1 MICRFHYQPCVLY
14 KLFFCRFRKVQAR
27 FAFATYLTRVQYR
40 LMAETSTTESDDIE
54 SANEQMVSYAGNL
67 SHRHSQTP
75 YYTCRISKNI
85 QTSYFKDLVLRFLK
99 RAAGNL
105 QQPFKVVVPSRKL
118 PLNDRRRIL
127 AKQLGDFVHIYNK
140 ETDQLKQRHNIEKKH
155 LKRPPSFSSNDGLDE
170 NKFDS
175 FVSKAK

>member
-1 MICRFHYQPCVLY
+1 M
-14 KLFFCRFRKVQAR
+14 
-27 FAFATYLTRVQYR
+27 
-40 LMAETSTTESDDIE
+40 
-54 SANEQMVSYAGNL
+54 
-67 SHRHSQTP
+67 
-75 YYTCRISKNI
+75 
-85 QTSYFKDLVLRFLK
+85 LRFLK

-140 ETDQLKQRHNIEKKH
+140 ETDQLKQRNNIEKKH
-155 LKRPPSFSSNDGLDE
+155 MKRPPNFSANDGLE
-170 NKFDS
+170 EGKFDA